1 MRRARLYS
9 SSRSR
14 PEAPVEPSP
23 KPKWRDLY
31 TERRLFLGAAML
43 VALLAL
49 GPYFTGS
56 LAGRPVSQQLI
67 DAAVARALAEQPSA
81 SKVYEAVKGAIVHVR
96 AIGDALENDKY
107 LARATGS
114 GVVIVDR
121 GLILTNLHVIAG
133 AGRVR
138 VWFADGSESDASI
151 VSRHPE
157 SDLAVLQAH
166 TVPDDLTAAV
176 LRPAADLQ
184 PGDAV
189 VAVGFPFGIGPSV
202 SAGVISG
209 LKREY
214 RSPNGAR
221 LLSDLIQFDA
231 AVNPGSSGGPL
242 LNSAGEVVGIV
253 TAMVDPGGGGFAGI
267 GFAVPIETAR
277 AAAGT
282 APF

>member
-1 MRRARLYS
+1 VRRARLYS
-9 SSRSR
+9 SSRSS
-14 PEAPVEPSP
+14 PETLVEPSP

-31 TERRLFLGAAML
+31 TERRLLLGAAL
-43 VALLAL
+43 LLALLAAA
-49 GPYFTGS
+49 PYFTGS
-56 LAGRPVSQQLI
+56 SATVSQQAI
-67 DAAVARALAEQPSA
+67 DAAVARALAEQPSP
-81 SKVYEAVKGAIVHVR
+81 SKVYEAVKGAVVHVR
-96 AIGDALENDKY
+96 AIGAPLGNDKY
-107 LARATGS
+107 LARAVGS

-138 VWFADGSESDASI
+138 VLFADGSESDASI

-157 SDLAVLQAH
+157 TDIAVLQAH

-202 SAGVISG
+202 SAGIISG

-221 LLSDLIQFDA
+221 VLSDLIQFDA

-242 LNSAGEVVGIV
+242 LNAAGEVVGIV
-253 TAMVDPGGGGFAGI
+253 TAMLDAGGGGFAGI

-282 APF
+282 PPF